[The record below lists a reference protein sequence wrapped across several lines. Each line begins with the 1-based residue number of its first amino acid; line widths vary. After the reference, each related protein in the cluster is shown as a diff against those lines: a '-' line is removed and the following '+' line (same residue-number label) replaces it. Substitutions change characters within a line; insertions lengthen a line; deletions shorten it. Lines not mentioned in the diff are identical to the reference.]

1 MERLAWIEVLEAK
14 PVSVG
19 HPKGFRETSCPL
31 DDVLRTH
38 GLHPHSERYADIA
51 NIVVLNSTAI
61 ISLASMFGHSGT
73 IPGDPRLD
81 RDRELA
87 NSRDN
92 NVADSL
98 SPARTNSGDTVG
110 VAAREPLAF
119 TAFAEL
125 FERIGA
131 RRIEH
136 CILPAAAM
144 VLCANQ

>member
-1 MERLAWIEVLEAK
+1 MAIGWIRLIERPRATSMHKAIMVTFCAK
-14 PVSVG
+14 AGRPVGARMPS
-19 HPKGFRETSCPL
+19 RA
-31 DDVLRTH
+31 
-38 GLHPHSERYADIA
+38 PHA
-51 NIVVLNSTAI
+51 
-61 ISLASMFGHSGT
+61 
-73 IPGDPRLD
+73 D

-125 FERIGA
+125 FERVGA
-131 RRIEH
+131 RGSEH
-136 CILPAAAM
+136 GILPAAAM